1 MRKRYVAKNLL
12 FFSVS
17 ALLFT
22 ITSCSNKKTP
32 TPTPVVVTAT
42 PTKLGLYEAS
52 DTSSDTVTYKEIFM
66 PILKIGTQT
75 INTNYNTLVF
85 DTGSGGMVI
94 DATGILPASMITST
108 GFNFTGDSTVY
119 DGITITNQTSTVS
132 YGDDA
137 NTSATVHGN
146 LAYAS
151 VTIGVASGNIV
162 VKRLPFFIYY
172 KAEDGKGNKFDAH
185 EFDVFGVNTE
195 NDITFPN
202 TVSIT
207 SPFSYFDPGTGLTKG
222 FKLAALG
229 NNFTDADQI
238 PLTPNVVTLGLTADD
253 LSSSS
258 GFIMHQLSVSPSYPD
273 DGYIPVLP
281 GTINYNGTAVTA
293 EILFDT
299 GTDPYNY
306 LEDRSA
312 AKTVTKLPIN
322 TTVSLATSAGFDYS
336 FTTGKKS
343 NLTYVENPAASGVD
357 ISIFSLEFFIN
368 NEYMLD
374 FTHHKLGVKSN

>member
-42 PTKLGLYEAS
+42 PTKIGLFREADS
-52 DTSSDTVTYKEIFM
+52 LDFEKEIFI
-66 PILKIGTQT
+66 PISKIGTVS
-75 INTNYNTLVF
+75 IDLDHSLIF
-85 DTGSGGMVI
+85 DTGSGGMVV
-94 DATGILPASMITST
+94 DATDIIPASMFSSS
-108 GFNFTGDSTVY
+108 GFKFTGDSTVY
-119 DGITITNQTSTVS
+119 DGITITNQTSTIT

-137 NTSATVHGN
+137 NTLTTVHGN
-146 LAYAS
+146 LAYAT
-151 VTIGVASGNIV
+151 VTIGVSSANIV
-162 VKRLPFFIYY
+162 VKRLPFFMYY
-172 KAEDGKGNKFDAH
+172 YVEDAQGDKFDPH
-185 EFDVFGVNTE
+185 EFDVFGANSQ

-202 TVSIT
+202 NVSIG

-229 NNFTDADQI
+229 TGFTTKGSI
-238 PLTPNVVTLGLTADD
+238 PLTPDLITLGLTADD

-258 GFIMHQLSVSPSYPD
+258 GFIMHQLSLTPGFPQ
-273 DGYIPVLP
+273 DGYVPYLP
-281 GTINYNGTAVTA
+281 GTINYNGTPVTA
-293 EILFDT
+293 TILFDT

-306 LEDRSA
+306 LEDKSA
-312 AKTVTKLPIN
+312 PKTVKLLPAN
-322 TTVSLATSAGFDYS
+322 TAVSVATTEGFNYTYTTTSTVNS
-336 FTTGKKS
+336 
-343 NLTYVENPAASGVD
+343 TYLENPAVSGVET
-357 ISIFSLEFFIN
+357 SIFGLEFFIN
-368 NEYMLD
+368 NEYLLD